1 MAIHSKQEIFPNL
14 DDRIFG
20 TSFLP
25 HPLPKYKFPK
35 QETEPNAAYQLVHDE
50 LLLDG
55 NSRQNLATFC
65 QTWMEPETQKLM
77 VESIGK
83 NLIDRDEYPQ
93 TAELESRCVHMLADL
108 WNSPRGDRSRGS
120 STTGS

>member
-1 MAIHSKQEIFPNL
+1 SVRAALSRTSERCGCSENNAGEPVPIHSREEILESL
-14 DDRIFG
+14 DEDVHG
-20 TSFLP
+20 SVFLP
-25 HPLPKYKFPK
+25 HPLPKYRFPRH
-35 QETEPNAAYQLVHDE
+35 ETNPQSAYQLVHDE

-77 VESIGK
+77 VESVGK

-93 TAELESRCVHMLADL
+93 TTE
-108 WNSPRGDRSRGS
+108 
-120 STTGS
+120 